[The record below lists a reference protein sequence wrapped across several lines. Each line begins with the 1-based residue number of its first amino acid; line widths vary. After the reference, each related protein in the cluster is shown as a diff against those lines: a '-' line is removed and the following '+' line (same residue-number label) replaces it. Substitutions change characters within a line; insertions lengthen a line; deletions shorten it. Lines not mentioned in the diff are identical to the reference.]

1 MPRGTTLSP
10 RQSRSISP
18 GGCVSSA
25 RSSLQLAPG
34 IFAFF
39 AWQCQVGHCDDAEE
53 EGKGR
58 TATRL
63 PDTEDLAKEGRGA
76 AASQTTL

>member
-1 MPRGTTLSP
+1 M
-10 RQSRSISP
+10 
-18 GGCVSSA
+18 SSA

-39 AWQCQVGHCDDAEE
+39 ARQCQVGHCDDAEE

-63 PDTEDLAKEGRGA
+63 PDTGDLAKEEREA
-76 AASQTTL
+76 DASAASQTTL